1 MVMGRKQRMT
11 GDDIVLLLG
20 LEAYNLP
27 DVHSLVAVF
36 TCTFFIL
43 SQCIYAVVRR
53 LVILVVLYNPS
64 ACGVTRMRGTW
75 LQSGDCAQVRLRF
88 MDYLV
93 IFPANGI

>member
-1 MVMGRKQRMT
+1 MDMVMGRKQRMT

-64 ACGVTRMRGTW
+64 ACGVNPNAGNVVAKRGMYASPFE
-75 LQSGDCAQVRLRF
+75 LYEILSYISR
-88 MDYLV
+88 
-93 IFPANGI
+93 